1 MEGLMSFALPSN
13 DGFGYKGNVT
23 ENGLATEQGFR
34 ALVSYARFAE
44 KKGAYNIYM
53 EAKVGAEAPAD
64 PAITATVKP
73 THSSSGD
80 KNKTIAVTVT
90 VNGNSGRW
98 LCETVSVKSGSSVYD
113 VLRKALTEN
122 GYILEGNRDYIRS
135 ITTPDGVSLGEYSTG
150 KNSGWLYKVDGVLSQ
165 ESVGEYTLTSNSQVL
180 LYYTDDWTKDPDAGN
195 MGKPEER
202 PNDTFPFL
210 DVVDTSWYYAAVK
223 YAYEHKLFGG
233 TSATEFSPEATMT
246 RGMAA
251 TILYSLEGSPAVSGK
266 SPFSDVADGQWY
278 AKAVTWAEENGI
290 VGGID
295 SESFAPEAGVTREQL
310 AAILYRYA
318 QYKKY
323 SVSVGEDTNI
333 LSYED
338 ALQISTYAV
347 SAIQWACGS
356 GLMTGRTQ
364 TALAPVGTVTRA
376 EVAVMLQ
383 RFCEKNIK

>member
-1 MEGLMSFALPSN
+1 M
-13 DGFGYKGNVT
+13 
-23 ENGLATEQGFR
+23 
-34 ALVSYARFAE
+34 
-44 KKGAYNIYM
+44 
-53 EAKVGAEAPAD
+53 
-64 PAITATVKP
+64 
-73 THSSSGD
+73 
-80 KNKTIAVTVT
+80 
-90 VNGNSGRW
+90 
-98 LCETVSVKSGSSVYD
+98 
-113 VLRKALTEN
+113 
-122 GYILEGNRDYIRS
+122 
-135 ITTPDGVSLGEYSTG
+135 
-150 KNSGWLYKVDGVLSQ
+150 
-165 ESVGEYTLTSNSQVL
+165 
-180 LYYTDDWTKDPDAGN
+180 
-195 MGKPEER
+195 
-202 PNDTFPFL
+202 
-210 DVVDTSWYYAAVK
+210 DTSWFYAAVK
-223 YAYEHKLFGG
+223 YAYEHKLFSG

-376 EVAVMLQ
+376 EVAVMLH
-383 RFCEKNIK
+383 RFCENNIK